1 MPFSAGNEL
10 AAGANS
16 VSGDRTVEEM
26 IGNFQTLAK
35 MIDEI
40 WSDTPAAERPK
51 IIGPD
56 NDFFYHADDI
66 PTILKAMADLPL
78 HAFTYHAYGGNKTVF
93 LSHKYISTKILP
105 RQARDVLRESTQKK
119 TVLL

>member
-51 IIGPD
+51 IIGPSEQPVPPPSPSQISAVGA
-56 NDFFYHADDI
+56 YCLTWLRVTPAR
-66 PTILKAMADLPL
+66 LPL
-78 HAFTYHAYGGNKTVF
+78 
-93 LSHKYISTKILP
+93 
-105 RQARDVLRESTQKK
+105 E
-119 TVLL
+119 